1 MPFDYDEWL
10 ANKEAGLGVKSQVPA
25 SFAMTV
31 QPSSTAVA
39 PITQKKVGTLKPEDP
54 ASAAAILRN
63 IGRDIGRLVDPKTLS
78 EGSKELLDQI
88 NQADPFTEKGR
99 GKLNEIITQFGE
111 PLRDWFRVLSYFG
124 SSGPKGLI
132 PSDVQKSLTNI
143 GYNPLAGP
151 LTAGMIVGGA
161 SGVGRLAGRARTA
174 LGRSRLAPIAE
185 GEPPVTVAP
194 EIKIARSITGKTRVG
209 ALKIGEE
216 PVTPKPAGR
225 PEVELAPTITE
236 KTRAGVLKIGDK
248 VPTEVASEFD
258 VSVQKVMQALKEAK
272 PIRKKQEVLFAK
284 ERGARLAKAISI
296 REKVTGEK
304 GFFAEKGQLKGELPK
319 IEFESIREK
328 ISQTDIDNL
337 FKKVVDS
344 GVLTEWEKL
353 PAREGLSKML
363 GEYGGRV
370 PTKRELILLEQVFP
384 VEFIEAI
391 MKKGPLSTKI
401 KEGVLQAANVPRSIM
416 SSFDLSFGLRQGAFA
431 APRFRKAFWN
441 SWKEQFRIFGSEK
454 AYQASREALI
464 RDKNFGFAKE
474 SKVAFTE
481 VGKTLTQREEAFQSQ
496 WAEKI
501 PLVGKGVRASG
512 RAYTAFANKY
522 RLDIFKKLVAD
533 LERQGLKPRE
543 NPFLARKVAD
553 FVNNATGRGS
563 LGGLENAAVGL
574 NAVFFSPRLNMAR
587 LRLLNPIYYI
597 KQPKGLRKQ
606 ALLTALGA
614 GGTAATIL
622 SIAKLGG
629 ADVTADPRNADFGK
643 IKIGNTRLDM
653 LAGFGQFIRGATQIA
668 SGQYVSS
675 TTGKTVTLGEG
686 FRAPSRMDIL
696 IRQIESKEAP
706 VASFATGLLRGE
718 NWGGENFSI
727 PKEVGSRFVPMV
739 IADMIDIA
747 KDDPKLLPLVAP
759 AVFGIG
765 LQTYS
770 PKDRKKLSLGR
781 GVRTGGR

>member
-1 MPFDYDEWL
+1 MPFDYDKWL
-10 ANKEAGLGVKSQVPA
+10 VTKEAGSGVESQIPT
-25 SFAMTV
+25 SFSTIA
-31 QPSSTAVA
+31 QPSSTAVV
-39 PITQKKVGTLKPEDP
+39 PITQKKVGTLEPEDP
-54 ASAAAILRN
+54 VSAFAVLRN

-88 NQADPFTEKGR
+88 SEADPFTKKGR
-99 GKLNEIITQFGE
+99 HELNEIITQFGE
-111 PLRDWFRVLSYFG
+111 PLRDWFKVLSYFG
-124 SSGPKGLI
+124 SPTPKGLI
-132 PSDVQKSLTNI
+132 PSNIQQSLTNI
-143 GYNPLAGP
+143 GYSPLAGP
-151 LTAGMIVGGA
+151 LTAGMVAGGA
-161 SGVGRLAGRARTA
+161 SGLARLGGRAGAA
-174 LGRSRLAPIAE
+174 LSRSRLAPIAE
-185 GEPPVTVAP
+185 GEAPVAVRPKIEVAL
-194 EIKIARSITGKTRVG
+194 S
-209 ALKIGEE
+209 
-216 PVTPKPAGR
+216 
-225 PEVELAPTITE
+225 ITE
-236 KTRAGVLKIGDK
+236 KRRAGLLKVSDVGEVL
-248 VPTEVASEFD
+248 SESD
-258 VSVQKVMQALKEAK
+258 VSVQKVIQALKEAK
-272 PIRKKQEVLFAK
+272 PVRKRQEVLFAK
-284 ERGARLAKAISI
+284 ERGARLAKAIAI
-296 REKVTGEK
+296 RERVTGEK

-319 IEFESIREK
+319 IEFESIRER

-344 GVLTEWEKL
+344 GALTEWEKL

-363 GEYGGRV
+363 GEHGGRV
-370 PTKRELILLEQVFP
+370 PTRGELTLLEQVFP
-384 VEFIEAI
+384 VEFIETI
-391 MKKGPLSTKI
+391 MKKGPLSGKI
-401 KEGVLQAANVPRSIM
+401 KEGVLQAINVPRSIM
-416 SSFDLSFGLRQGAFA
+416 ASFDLSFGLRQGAYA
-431 APRFRKAFWN
+431 LPKFRKAFWG
-441 SWKEQFRIFGSEK
+441 SWKKQFKIFGSEK
-454 AYQASREALI
+454 AYQVSREALV
-464 RDKNFGFAKE
+464 RDRDFRFAKE

-481 VGKTLTQREEAFQSQ
+481 VGKVLTQREESFQSQ

-533 LERQGLKPRE
+533 LERQGLKPKE

-563 LGGLENAAVGL
+563 LGGFENAAVAL

-587 LRLLNPIYYI
+587 LRLLNPVYYI

-606 ALLTALGA
+606 ALLTALSA
-614 GGTAATIL
+614 AGTATTIL
-622 SIAKLGG
+622 TIAKLGG

-653 LAGFGQFIRGATQIA
+653 LAGFGQFIRGAAQIT

-696 IRQIESKEAP
+696 IKQIESKEAP

-718 NWGGENFSI
+718 NWGGEDFSI

-739 IADMIDIA
+739 IADMVDIVR
-747 KDDPKLLPLVAP
+747 DDPSLIPLVVP

-770 PKDRKKLSLGR
+770 PRERRRLSLSR
-781 GVRTGGR
+781 GARTGGR